1 MADFKPEFE
10 KETDE
15 NTSIPNAAPN
25 EAQESSSDVKST
37 GKYNFSKDI
46 IDYLEIFVLA
56 LGAVVLLFSFCF
68 RLCTVSGDSMKNT
81 LYDGESVIVT
91 DFFYTPSRGDII
103 VFHDTNELK
112 KPLVK
117 RVIATEGETVKIT
130 YLVGAMDITITDK
143 DGNTFK
149 YSEPYVNYT
158 GNNGIPPFAYGT
170 IGDTVEYTVPD
181 NKIFVMGDNRNES
194 KDSRDS
200 SVSYID
206 ERSILGKVIFQ
217 VTPFEKIGFIGK
229 EDY

>member
-1 MADFKPEFE
+1 MADFEPEFE
-10 KETDE
+10 KDKQEISQSSE
-15 NTSIPNAAPN
+15 SNTVTLDTNN
-25 EAQESSSDVKST
+25 KKDHKF
-37 GKYNFSKDI
+37 NFSKEI
-46 IDYLEIFVLA
+46 VDYLEIFIFA
-56 LGAVVLLFSFCF
+56 LGFVVLLFSFCF
-68 RLCTVSGDSMKNT
+68 RLCSVSGDSMTNT

-91 DFFYTPSRGDII
+91 DLFYKPTRGDII

-130 YLVGAMDITITDK
+130 YFEGGMDVFITDK
-143 DGNTFK
+143 SGKSYK

-158 GNNGIPPFAYGT
+158 GNGGKPYPAYGSVGET
-170 IGDTVEYTVPD
+170 YEYTVPE

-200 SVSYID
+200 SVGYID
-206 ERSILGKVIFQ
+206 ERTVLGKVIFQ
-217 VTPFEKIGFIGK
+217 VTPFEKFGLIGN